1 MSESVDGAAAELI
14 RCEQLLR
21 GRAKDIEAAG
31 LREAAASARVDE
43 LGAQGTHSL
52 APTTP
57 TIGPANSSLLQSTSA
72 LTSPF
77 FASRELPSVSTPLEL
92 RRGRI
97 KRQRCVQV
105 DKLQKQVAEQRQE
118 GGKLLAEVSRLR
130 AEGGQAA
137 QRGAREVARL
147 KWELETERA
156 TCRELTENNQ
166 SFIAKVATLQERCS
180 SLEDARREVVGLRGK
195 LAEMAKGRAE
205 SMTIAATAN
214 AEAEL
219 LRVQVKELSD
229 ALSRTLRHAQAHEA
243 ELAGEREAL
252 RVKTEELEQQQARL
266 QDDLAAVKAAGV
278 LSKSG
283 TMRFEIGGA
292 LSSLPSGSSR
302 PSTAEGPDEQ
312 YRLSKQVRELQDRL
326 RLQQGQLL
334 DKQAAVEAA
343 RARAE
348 AEAAEAAAGL
358 RQENSEL
365 RVAVGRGEVARR
377 ELEAALEQARSG
389 DQPATNTS
397 GREEMTA
404 AAAPA
409 PPEEVQAEAAQL
421 RAELVALRQVTAG
434 ERAALRAELAEA
446 RQAGADAHTQAEARG
461 HEVVG
466 LQVRDLHAALEE
478 AQPPGLR
485 RMGEVA
491 DHLAGLS
498 AALEEEGRRS
508 AQAMAHISEQ
518 NRLIT
523 ALQGKIQS
531 LEGAAA
537 AAGANQ
543 SSAWGGGRVAS
554 ARGAPAPAGATA
566 ADMARPH
573 TAPWPSGSGGTV
585 GGTVGAASP
594 GSRGHTVD
602 TVRLLRRSGSHS
614 SVEYGSPPRHPSGG
628 YDCRSQPVS
637 PAVRGKRIASAWT
650 TLSTGGLSPSG
661 QRMALS
667 GALRGSTAQRSRTS
681 AGGGGGQQGM
691 TLF

>member
-43 LGAQGTHSL
+43 LGA
-52 APTTP
+52 
-57 TIGPANSSLLQSTSA
+57 
-72 LTSPF
+72 
-77 FASRELPSVSTPLEL
+77 
-92 RRGRI
+92 
-97 KRQRCVQV
+97 QV

-229 ALSRTLRHAQAHEA
+229 ALSGTLRHAQAHEA

-389 DQPATNTS
+389 NQPATSTS
-397 GREEMTA
+397 GWEDMEA

-421 RAELVALRQVTAG
+421 RAELAALRQVTAG

-446 RQAGADAHTQAEARG
+446 RQARADAHTQAEARG

-478 AQPPGLR
+478 AQPPGSR

-573 TAPWPSGSGGTV
+573 TAPWPSGG

-602 TVRLLRRSGSHS
+602 TVRQLRRSGSHS